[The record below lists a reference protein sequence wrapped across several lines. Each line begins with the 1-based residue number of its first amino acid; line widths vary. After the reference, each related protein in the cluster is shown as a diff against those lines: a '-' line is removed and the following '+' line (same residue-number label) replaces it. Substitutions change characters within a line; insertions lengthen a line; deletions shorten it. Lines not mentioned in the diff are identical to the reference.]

1 MTPDKI
7 AEEII
12 IKNDLLEYS
21 HIVYQVIDYLYLNDK
36 LKEPQKLVNVDQRVM
51 LNFAD
56 VIEITEQSLAQ
67 WKLHIEENEQKDI
80 TDISHWEA
88 LEWKKLNAKLQTNKS
103 KISA

>member
-1 MTPDKI
+1 MTEQDKENI
-7 AEEII
+7 RIMAGSF
-12 IKNDLLEYS
+12 LE
-21 HIVYQVIDYLYLNDK
+21 QLGGMDDEATFIDGVNFTLNK
-36 LKEPQKLVNVDQRVM
+36 VSPFEAPVM
-51 LNFAD
+51 LNFAE
-56 VIEITEQSLAQ
+56 VIEIAEQSLAQ